1 MGILFRYAATNTAT
15 TGKERFGKSR
25 QSLAPEFILDPAKQ
39 RFSFMFG
46 TVSSSQSNGLSA
58 SPDGRKACFV
68 LGASSTS
75 SIDQFLFFDPEDLA
89 GTATQPSAMTGSR
102 VDACAVSDRLAAV
115 GGYTAVLHVYSFDEG
130 TVSGLISYV
139 SGVSSVGLGA
149 ISSLVFSKDQ
159 RYLYVAH
166 NTTPFLRRYDTSDW
180 SFVNASTAFGT
191 NITALG
197 VLDSGH
203 VVACRSGTPYMAVYS
218 SDLQQ
223 RHAVTTTA
231 GYRRDANTV
240 IVQDARNPHACYI
253 PLAIGDSSSNRVKMA
268 KVTVAPGTNAVTFE
282 SKTEQFELGD
292 DSSSALINWMY
303 YDEIADKYFVLYYG
317 VSTTST
323 ADLRSVKV
331 IDPDTLENDVRWSKR
346 YTEAIAL
353 ELTAQEIALYVPALR
368 YYRIAGT
375 VRDIDNV
382 PAQRIVRAYRRS
394 DGVLMAE
401 TISNPATGNYTLRL
415 SEDGVYDVQFLTLDG
430 ETLNDLFYSKATPE
444 LVEL

>member
-1 MGILFRYAATNTAT
+1 MGILFRYVATNTAT
-15 TGKERFGKSR
+15 TGRERFGKSR
-25 QSLAPEFILDPAKQ
+25 QSLSPEFSLDPAKQ
-39 RFSFMFG
+39 RFSFMFS
-46 TVSSSQSNGLSA
+46 TPSVTMPNGLSA

-68 LGASSTS
+68 TGTGSSS
-75 SIDQFLFFDPEDLA
+75 GIDQFVFFDPEDLA

-102 VDACAVSDRLAAV
+102 VEACAVSDLLAAV
-115 GGYTAVLHVYSFDEG
+115 GGLTAVLHVYSFDEG

-139 SGVSSVGLGA
+139 SGVSSTGLGA
-149 ISSLVFSKDQ
+149 IRSLVFSKDQ

-180 SFVNASTAFGT
+180 SFVNASTAFAT
-191 NITALG
+191 AITALG

-203 VVACRSGTPYMAVYS
+203 VVACRNSSPYMAVYS

-223 RHAVTTTA
+223 RHAAITTS
-231 GYRRDANTV
+231 GYQRSENTV

-253 PLAIGDSSSNRVKMA
+253 PLAPGDASTNRVKMA

-292 DSSSALINWMY
+292 DSSSGLINWMY

-317 VSTTST
+317 VNSAST

-331 IDPDTLENDVRWSKR
+331 IDPDTLENDVQWSKR

-353 ELTAQEIALYVPALR
+353 ESTAPEMALYVPALR

-394 DGVLMAE
+394 DGELMAE
-401 TISNPATGNYTLRL
+401 TISNPATGNYTIEL
-415 SEDGVYDVQFLTLDG
+415 SGDGVYDVQFLTLDG